1 MLFFMHGDTRAA
13 NNSKRFLPTS
23 LSCMPSAYNAPSSPQ
38 GLGRDAVLILLSL
51 TVRTV
56 MLLMLEHRGVYEG
69 FPPSHREQ

>member
-1 MLFFMHGDTRAA
+1 MHGDTRAA

-38 GLGRDAVLILLSL
+38 GLSRDAVPILLSL

-56 MLLMLEHRGVYEG
+56 TLLMLKRRGECEG
-69 FPPSHREQ
+69 FPASHREQ